1 MRDAQ
6 TPDAAA
12 TSGVRP
18 LLARRAARDG
28 GAILSD
34 LSGRNGPR
42 RTTLVVLIDPKPLRR
57 EGIGNLLVLKNAELA
72 VKLFADVAAY
82 LVDEPVN
89 GGRADVILL
98 STGGADLDDAWV
110 SGQMHLIA
118 DRAPDVPLAILSDRE
133 EVVDVARVLASGVRA
148 YIPTSMAAAVAIEVL
163 NLVLAGGTFVPAQIL
178 KNSMPRTDGQPSE
191 LPKRAEPELV
201 VDLTPRQRQVL
212 QLISLGKQNKVIAH
226 ALRMEEGTVKVH
238 LREIMRKLKAQNRT
252 QVALL
257 AGRLLANSCTDIAA
271 APVASAGGG
280 SDSIPAPAQG
290 IGMSNLTGSDTR
302 TK

>member
-12 TSGVRP
+12 TGGITP
-18 LLARRAARDG
+18 LLVGRPARDG
-28 GAILSD
+28 GAVVSD
-34 LSGRNGPR
+34 LSGRNGLR

-57 EGIGNLLVLKNAELA
+57 EGIGNLLVLKNGNLA
-72 VKLFADVAAY
+72 VRLFADGAAF

-89 GGRADVILL
+89 GARADVILL

-110 SGQMHLIA
+110 SGQMRLIA
-118 DRAPDVPLAILSDRE
+118 DRAPDIPLVILSDRE
-133 EVVDVARVLASGVRA
+133 DAVDVARVLASGVRA

-163 NLVLAGGTFVPAQIL
+163 NLVLAGGTFVPAHIL
-178 KNSMPRTDGQPSE
+178 KNAMPRSDGQPSE
-191 LPKRAEPELV
+191 MPKRAEPELL

-257 AGRLLANSCTDIAA
+257 AGRLLANSCTDIAPAA
-271 APVASAGGG
+271 APGGG
-280 SDSIPAPAQG
+280 SDSVAEPAQG
-290 IGMSNLTGSDTR
+290 IGTSNLTGSDTR